1 MGLGFSLTGLFGKV
15 PFVSSSA
22 VVYTFKDLSVS
33 RSARWATHEIIG
45 KKPKLEYI
53 GPGLTE
59 VSFNIQ
65 LNSSLGTPPLVA
77 LIMLKNMLEKKQPE
91 RLLIGPDYLGKF
103 VIESI
108 GEERKYHNNFGICV
122 SAEVSI
128 TLKEAA

>member
-77 LIMLKNMLEKKQPE
+77 LIMLKKMLEKKQPE
-91 RLLIGPDYLGKF
+91 RLLIGSDYLGKF